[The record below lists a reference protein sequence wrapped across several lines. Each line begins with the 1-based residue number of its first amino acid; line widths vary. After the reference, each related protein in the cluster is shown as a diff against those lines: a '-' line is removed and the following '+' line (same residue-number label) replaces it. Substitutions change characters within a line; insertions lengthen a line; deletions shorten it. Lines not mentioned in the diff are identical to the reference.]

1 MSSKPIIISIDG
13 FASTGKSTL
22 AKKISK
28 HLGYNY
34 VDTGSIYRAIT
45 LFSIN
50 NGFFEP
56 DSIKLNL
63 LKDALN
69 ESSFVLN
76 SNSNVLYFNDNKLDE
91 EIRSHGVSEKVSI
104 IAKIPLVRSFVL
116 NQLRLLKIIKGLVIE
131 GRDIGTVVF
140 PNANYKFFFNAS
152 IDTRVK
158 RRWNEMIKKNI
169 KISKTKIKKNIILR
183 DKTDK
188 QRKISP
194 LIVPKDSI
202 QINTSNLT
210 IEEVFDIIMNHLKQ
224 ILS

>member
-1 MSSKPIIISIDG
+1 MPSKPIIISIDG

-22 AKKISK
+22 AKKISN
-28 HLGYNY
+28 HLEYNY

-76 SNSNVLYFNDNKLDE
+76 NNSNELYFNDNKLDK
-91 EIRSHGVSEKVSI
+91 EIRSHSVSEKVSI

-116 NQLRLLKIIKGLVIE
+116 NQIRLLKISKGLVIE

-152 IDTRVK
+152 IDTRVE
-158 RRWNEMIKKNI
+158 RRWNEMTKKNI
-169 KISKTKIKKNIILR
+169 KISKAKIKENIISR

-202 QINTSNLT
+202 QINTSDLT
-210 IEEVFDIIMNHLKQ
+210 IEEVFNIIMNHLK
-224 ILS
+224 

>member
-1 MSSKPIIISIDG
+1 MSSKPIVISIDG

-22 AKKISK
+22 AKKISN
-28 HLGYNY
+28 HLEYNY

-63 LKDALN
+63 LKEALN

-76 SNSNVLYFNDNKLDE
+76 SNSNELYFNDNKLDE
-91 EIRSHGVSEKVSI
+91 EIRSHSVSEKVSV
-104 IAKIPLVRSFVL
+104 IAKIPFVRSFVL
-116 NQLRLLKIIKGLVIE
+116 NQLRLLKISKGLVIE

-152 IDTRVK
+152 IDTRVD
-158 RRWNEMIKKNI
+158 RRWNEMTKKNI
-169 KISKTKIKKNIILR
+169 KISKTKIKENIISR
-183 DKTDK
+183 DKADK
-188 QRKISP
+188 HRKISP

-202 QINTSNLT
+202 QIDTSNLT
-210 IEEVFDIIMNHLKQ
+210 IEEVFDIIINHLK
-224 ILS
+224 

>member
-1 MSSKPIIISIDG
+1 MSSKPIVISIDG

-22 AKKISK
+22 AKKISN
-28 HLGYNY
+28 HLEYNY

-63 LKDALN
+63 LKEALN

-76 SNSNVLYFNDNKLDE
+76 SNSNELYFNDNKLDE
-91 EIRSHGVSEKVSI
+91 EIRSHSVSEKVSV
-104 IAKIPLVRSFVL
+104 IAKIPFVRSFVL
-116 NQLRLLKIIKGLVIE
+116 NQLRLLKISKGLVIE

-152 IDTRVK
+152 IDTRVD
-158 RRWNEMIKKNI
+158 RRWNEMRKKNI
-169 KISKTKIKKNIILR
+169 KISKTKIKENIISR
-183 DKTDK
+183 DKADK
-188 QRKISP
+188 HRKISP

-202 QINTSNLT
+202 QIDTSNLT
-210 IEEVFDIIMNHLKQ
+210 IEEVFDIIINHLK
-224 ILS
+224 

>member
-1 MSSKPIIISIDG
+1 MSSKPIVISIDG

-22 AKKISK
+22 AKIISN
-28 HLGYNY
+28 HLEYNY

-63 LKDALN
+63 LKEALN

-76 SNSNVLYFNDNKLDE
+76 SNSNELYFNDNKLDE
-91 EIRSHGVSEKVSI
+91 EIRSHSVSEKVSV
-104 IAKIPLVRSFVL
+104 IAKIPFVRSFVL
-116 NQLRLLKIIKGLVIE
+116 NQLRLLKISKGLVIE

-152 IDTRVK
+152 IDTRVD

-169 KISKTKIKKNIILR
+169 KISKTKIKENIISR
-183 DKTDK
+183 DKADK
-188 QRKISP
+188 HRKISP

-202 QINTSNLT
+202 QIDTSNLT
-210 IEEVFDIIMNHLKQ
+210 IEEVFDIIINHLK
-224 ILS
+224 

>member
-1 MSSKPIIISIDG
+1 MPSKPIIISIDG

-22 AKKISK
+22 AKKISN
-28 HLGYNY
+28 HLEYNY

-76 SNSNVLYFNDNKLDE
+76 KNSNELYFNNNKLDE
-91 EIRSHGVSEKVSI
+91 EIRSHSVSEKVSI

-116 NQLRLLKIIKGLVIE
+116 NQIRLLKISKGLVIE

-152 IDTRVK
+152 IDTRVE
-158 RRWNEMIKKNI
+158 RRWNEMTKKNI
-169 KISKTKIKKNIILR
+169 KISKAKIKENIISR

-202 QINTSNLT
+202 QINTSDLT
-210 IEEVFDIIMNHLKQ
+210 IEEVFNIIMNHLK
-224 ILS
+224 

>member
-22 AKKISK
+22 AKKISN
-28 HLGYNY
+28 HLEYNY

-76 SNSNVLYFNDNKLDE
+76 NNSNELYFNDNKLDE
-91 EIRSHGVSEKVSI
+91 EIRSHSVSEKVSI

-152 IDTRVK
+152 IDTRVE
-158 RRWNEMIKKNI
+158 RRWNEMTKKNI
-169 KISKTKIKKNIILR
+169 KISKAKIKENIISR

-188 QRKISP
+188 ERKMSP

-202 QINTSNLT
+202 QIDTSNLT
-210 IEEVFDIIMNHLKQ
+210 IEEVFNIIMNHLK
-224 ILS
+224 

>member
-22 AKKISK
+22 AKKISN
-28 HLGYNY
+28 HLEYNY

-76 SNSNVLYFNDNKLDE
+76 NNSNELYFNDNKLDK
-91 EIRSHGVSEKVSI
+91 EIRSHSVSEKVSI

-152 IDTRVK
+152 IDTRVE
-158 RRWNEMIKKNI
+158 RRWNEMTKKNI
-169 KISKTKIKKNIILR
+169 KISKAKIKENIISR

-188 QRKISP
+188 ERKMSP

-202 QINTSNLT
+202 QIDTSNLT
-210 IEEVFDIIMNHLKQ
+210 IEEVFNIIMNHLK
-224 ILS
+224 

>member
-1 MSSKPIIISIDG
+1 MSSKPIVISIDG

-22 AKKISK
+22 AKKISN
-28 HLGYNY
+28 HLEYNY

-50 NGFFEP
+50 NGFCEP

-63 LKDALN
+63 LKEALN

-76 SNSNVLYFNDNKLDE
+76 SNSNELYFNDNKLDE
-91 EIRSHGVSEKVSI
+91 EIRSHRVSEKVSV
-104 IAKIPLVRSFVL
+104 IAKIPFVRSFVL
-116 NQLRLLKIIKGLVIE
+116 NQLRLLKISKGLVIE

-152 IDTRVK
+152 IDTRVN
-158 RRWNEMIKKNI
+158 RRWNEMTKKNI
-169 KISKTKIKKNIILR
+169 KISKTKIKENIISR

-188 QRKISP
+188 HRKISP

-202 QINTSNLT
+202 QIDTSNLT
-210 IEEVFDIIMNHLKQ
+210 IEEVFDIIINHLK
-224 ILS
+224 

>member
-22 AKKISK
+22 AKKISN
-28 HLGYNY
+28 HLEYNY

-50 NGFFEP
+50 NSFFEP

-63 LKDALN
+63 LNESLN

-76 SNSNVLYFNDNKLDE
+76 KDSNELYFNDNKLDE
-91 EIRSHGVSEKVSI
+91 EIRSHSVSEKVSI
-104 IAKIPLVRSFVL
+104 IAKIPFVRSFVL
-116 NQLRLLKIIKGLVIE
+116 NQLRLLKIVKGLVIE

-140 PNANYKFFFNAS
+140 PNANYKFFFNGS
-152 IDTRVK
+152 IDTRVE

-169 KISKTKIKKNIILR
+169 KISKTKIKKNIISR

-188 QRKISP
+188 QRKIAP

-210 IEEVFDIIMNHLKQ
+210 IDEVFDIIMNHLK
-224 ILS
+224 

>member
-22 AKKISK
+22 AKKISN
-28 HLGYNY
+28 HLEYNY

-63 LKDALN
+63 LKEALN

-76 SNSNVLYFNDNKLDE
+76 SDSNELYFNNNKLDE
-91 EIRSHGVSEKVSI
+91 EIRSHSVSEKVSV
-104 IAKIPLVRSFVL
+104 IAKIPFVRSFVL
-116 NQLRLLKIIKGLVIE
+116 NQLRLLKISKGLVIE

-152 IDTRVK
+152 IDTRVD
-158 RRWNEMIKKNI
+158 RRWNEMTKKNI
-169 KISKTKIKKNIILR
+169 KISKTKIKENIISR

-188 QRKISP
+188 NRKISP

-202 QINTSNLT
+202 QIDTSNLT
-210 IEEVFDIIMNHLKQ
+210 IEEVFDIIINHLK
-224 ILS
+224 

>member
-1 MSSKPIIISIDG
+1 MSSKPIVISIDG

-22 AKKISK
+22 AKKISN
-28 HLGYNY
+28 HLEYNY

-63 LKDALN
+63 LKEALN

-76 SNSNVLYFNDNKLDE
+76 SNSNELYFNDNKLDE
-91 EIRSHGVSEKVSI
+91 EIRSHSVSEKVSV
-104 IAKIPLVRSFVL
+104 IAKIPFVRSFVL
-116 NQLRLLKIIKGLVIE
+116 NQLRLLKICKGLVIE

-152 IDTRVK
+152 IDTRVD

-169 KISKTKIKKNIILR
+169 KISKTKIKENIISR
-183 DKTDK
+183 DKADK
-188 QRKISP
+188 NRKISP

-202 QINTSNLT
+202 QIDTSNLT
-210 IEEVFDIIMNHLKQ
+210 IEEVFDIIINHLK
-224 ILS
+224 

>member
-22 AKKISK
+22 AKKISN
-28 HLGYNY
+28 HLEYNY

-63 LKDALN
+63 LKEALN

-76 SNSNVLYFNDNKLDE
+76 SNSNELYFNDNKLDE
-91 EIRSHGVSEKVSI
+91 EIRSHSVSEKVSV
-104 IAKIPLVRSFVL
+104 IAKIPFVRSFVL
-116 NQLRLLKIIKGLVIE
+116 NQLRLLKISKGLVIE

-152 IDTRVK
+152 IDTRVD
-158 RRWNEMIKKNI
+158 RRWNEMTKKNI
-169 KISKTKIKKNIILR
+169 KISKTKIKENIISR
-183 DKTDK
+183 DKADK
-188 QRKISP
+188 HRKISP

-202 QINTSNLT
+202 QIDTSNLT
-210 IEEVFDIIMNHLKQ
+210 IEEVFDIIINHLK
-224 ILS
+224 

>member
-22 AKKISK
+22 AKKISNY
-28 HLGYNY
+28 LEYNY

-63 LKDALN
+63 LKEALN

-76 SNSNVLYFNDNKLDE
+76 SDSNELYFNNNKLDE
-91 EIRSHGVSEKVSI
+91 EIRSHSVSEKVSV
-104 IAKIPLVRSFVL
+104 IAKIPFVRSFVL
-116 NQLRLLKIIKGLVIE
+116 NQLRLLKISKGLVIE

-152 IDTRVK
+152 IDTRVE
-158 RRWNEMIKKNI
+158 RRWNEMRKKNI
-169 KISKTKIKKNIILR
+169 KISKTKIKENIISR

-188 QRKISP
+188 NRKISP

-202 QINTSNLT
+202 QIDTSNLT
-210 IEEVFDIIMNHLKQ
+210 IEEVFDIIINHLK
-224 ILS
+224 

>member
-22 AKKISK
+22 AKKISN
-28 HLGYNY
+28 HLEYNY

-76 SNSNVLYFNDNKLDE
+76 NNSNELYFNDNKLDE
-91 EIRSHGVSEKVSI
+91 EIRSHSVSEKVSI

-152 IDTRVK
+152 IDTRVE
-158 RRWNEMIKKNI
+158 RRWNEMTKKNI
-169 KISKTKIKKNIILR
+169 KISKVKIKENIISR

-202 QINTSNLT
+202 QINTSDLT
-210 IEEVFDIIMNHLKQ
+210 IEEVFNIIMNHLK
-224 ILS
+224 

>member
-1 MSSKPIIISIDG
+1 MSSKPIVISIDG

-22 AKKISK
+22 AKKISN
-28 HLGYNY
+28 HLEYNY

-63 LKDALN
+63 LKEALN

-76 SNSNVLYFNDNKLDE
+76 SNSNELYFNDNKLDE
-91 EIRSHGVSEKVSI
+91 EIRSHSVSEKVSV
-104 IAKIPLVRSFVL
+104 IAKIPFVRSFVL
-116 NQLRLLKIIKGLVIE
+116 NQLRLLKISKGLVIE

-152 IDTRVK
+152 IDTRVD
-158 RRWNEMIKKNI
+158 RRWNEMIKKGI
-169 KISKTKIKKNIILR
+169 KISKNKIKENIITR
-183 DKTDK
+183 DRTDEK
-188 QRKISP
+188 RKLSP
-194 LIVPKDSI
+194 LIIPKDSI
-202 QINTSNLT
+202 QIDTSNLT
-210 IEEVFDIIMNHLKQ
+210 IEKVFDKIIEFLN
-224 ILS
+224 